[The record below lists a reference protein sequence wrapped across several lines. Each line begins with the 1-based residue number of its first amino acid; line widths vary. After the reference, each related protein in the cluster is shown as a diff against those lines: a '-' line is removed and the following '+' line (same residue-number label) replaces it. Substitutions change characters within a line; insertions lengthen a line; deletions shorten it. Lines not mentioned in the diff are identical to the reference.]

1 MISAEAAYRRC
12 EEITRSEA
20 RNFAYGIRLLP
31 PPKRRAMSALY
42 AMARRID
49 DVGDGDWPQDRK
61 LAALDDLHHAVA
73 ALEAGEVADPA
84 DPVLVGVGH
93 AAARYPIPVAALHE
107 IVEGCELDVRGE
119 TYATMDDTVRYC
131 RLVAGSVG
139 RLALGV
145 FGAGP
150 ARAVAAGPAGGGSAG
165 VVAAGPAGGGSAG
178 VVAAGPAG
186 GGSAGAVAAGPVVG
200 GSAGVVAAGPVR
212 GSTAPAD
219 EDRSVEDLADDLGV
233 ALQLTNMLRDIVEDH
248 HMGRIYLPEQERIR
262 FGIAPGRWDPP
273 ESAAAL
279 VQFVAGQAVTW
290 FERGLVL
297 LDHLDHRSRACT
309 AAMAGIYRRLLA
321 RILAAPASPLNGR
334 VSLPAHEKALVAARS
349 LSGLGP

>member
-1 MISAEAAYRRC
+1 VISAEAAYRRC

-61 LAALDDLHHAVA
+61 LAALDDLHQAVA

-139 RLALGV
+139 RLPLGV

-150 ARAVAAGPAGGGSAG
+150 ARA
-165 VVAAGPAGGGSAG
+165 
-178 VVAAGPAG
+178 VAAGPAG

-212 GSTAPAD
+212 GSTAPAGG
-219 EDRSVEDLADDLGV
+219 DRSVEDLADDLGV

-321 RILAAPASPLNGR
+321 RILAEPASPPNGR